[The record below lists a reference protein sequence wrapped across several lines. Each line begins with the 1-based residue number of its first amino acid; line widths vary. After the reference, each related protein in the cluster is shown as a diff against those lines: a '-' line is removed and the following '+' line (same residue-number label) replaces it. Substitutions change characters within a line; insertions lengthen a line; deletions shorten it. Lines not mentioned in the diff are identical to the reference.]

1 VDALNFSPPSG
12 INCRAQ
18 HTAQGWLLVAGKDAL
33 RKTGTIETADN
44 WHKLDGLTHRT
55 LPKFSPG
62 NSDAAHAAL
71 LLPEWASEASKLTHL
86 SHPLE
91 TATVMRYLR
100 NLLSL
105 YRTLWMRDL
114 HIPLLSP
121 ADILYHA
128 EHLLVLPF
136 QLQSYRLQ
144 TPEPPAE
151 PADFCFASPE
161 LMEEPEQVGPASGV
175 YNLGMLGLFMLQP
188 KAFNTGGLG
197 MSQLLQ
203 WKRPP
208 VPMDIDA
215 EAARLLVSML
225 QKDRSMRPNGPDA
238 IYVEI
243 DRCCDRLE
251 SAQIANAIQGT
262 KEKEIESRSEP
273 QIPTTET
280 VAFPKKQE
288 EKPIETQIRE
298 KQERQ
303 LPETETGIKTCI
315 KPGCETEMQA
325 SAMFCRICGTYQQ
338 PAGNRICPHCGA
350 AVPAGLSY
358 CNQCER
364 VLNA

>member
-1 VDALNFSPPSG
+1 M
-12 INCRAQ
+12 
-18 HTAQGWLLVAGKDAL
+18 AGKDAL
-33 RKTGTIETADN
+33 RKTGSLETADN
-44 WHKLDGLTHRT
+44 WAKLDGLTHRT
-55 LPKFSPG
+55 LPRF
-62 NSDAAHAAL
+62 NAAESDASHTAL
-71 LLPEWASEASKLTHL
+71 LLPDWAAAANPLSRL
-86 SHPLE
+86 SHPLD
-91 TATVMRYLR
+91 TATVMHFLR
-100 NLLSL
+100 DLLSL

-121 ADILYHA
+121 ADILYDA

-188 KAFNTGGLG
+188 AAFNTSGLG

-208 VPMDIDA
+208 VPMDIDT

-225 QKDRSMRPNGPDA
+225 QKDRSMRPSGPDA

-243 DRCCDRLE
+243 DRCCERLE
-251 SAQIANAIQGT
+251 AAQVTSITTGIREELAESSHEPVISNPEPAI
-262 KEKEIESRSEP
+262 IP
-273 QIPTTET
+273 Q
-280 VAFPKKQE
+280 KQE
-288 EKPIETQIRE
+288 VKP
-298 KQERQ
+298 
-303 LPETETGIKTCI
+303 LETEFLENRVRNEAETGVKTCI
-315 KPGCETEMQA
+315 KPGCETEMQT

-338 PAGNRICPHCGA
+338 PVGNRICPHCGA

>member
-1 VDALNFSPPSG
+1 MDALNFSPPSG
-12 INCRAQ
+12 INCRVKR
-18 HTAQGWLLVAGKDAL
+18 TAQGWLLVAGRDSL

-44 WHKLDGLTHRT
+44 WQKLEGLTHRT

-62 NSDAAHAAL
+62 NSDASHTAL
-71 LLPEWASEASKLTHL
+71 LLPEWASEASKLSHL

-121 ADILYHA
+121 ADILYDA

-188 KAFNTGGLG
+188 AALNTSGLG

-208 VPMDIDA
+208 VPMNIDA

-225 QKDRSMRPNGPDA
+225 QKDRSMRPGGPDA

-251 SAQIANAIQGT
+251 AAQATNTSVKIHEEVFEIRTESDIPVKETEAI
-262 KEKEIESRSEP
+262 
-273 QIPTTET
+273 
-280 VAFPKKQE
+280 PKKQE
-288 EKPIETQIRE
+288 EKPIQTQIRDR
-298 KQERQ
+298 QERQ
-303 LPETETGIKTCI
+303 LPETETRVKTCI
-315 KPGCETEMQA
+315 KPGCDTEMQA
-325 SAMFCRICGTYQQ
+325 SAVFCRICGTYQQ

>member
-1 VDALNFSPPSG
+1 MDPRNFSPPIG
-12 INCRAQ
+12 LNCRVQ

-33 RKTGTIETADN
+33 RKSGTLETTDN
-44 WHKLDGLTHRT
+44 WAKLNGLTHRT
-55 LPKFSPG
+55 LPKFSAAE
-62 NSDAAHAAL
+62 SDASQTAL
-71 LLPEWASEASKLTHL
+71 LLPDWASDASRLSQL
-86 SHPLE
+86 SHPLD
-91 TATVMRYLR
+91 TATAMHCLR
-100 NLLSL
+100 DLLSL

-121 ADILYHA
+121 GDILYNK

-136 QLQSYRLQ
+136 RLESHRQ
-144 TPEPPAE
+144 QIPEPPAE

-161 LMEEPEQVGPASGV
+161 LMEEPEEVGPASGI
-175 YNLGMLGLFMLQP
+175 YNLGMLALFMLAP
-188 KAFNTGGLG
+188 AAFNTSGLG

-208 VPMDIDA
+208 IPLDIDP

-225 QKDRSMRPNGPDA
+225 QKDRSMRPSGPDA

-251 SAQIANAIQGT
+251 SAQVANALPET
-262 KEKEIESRSEP
+262 KEEVLENRSEP
-273 QIPTTET
+273 PIPQPAS
-280 VAFPKKQE
+280 VGIPKKQE
-288 EKPIETQIRE
+288 ETNAETNGR
-298 KQERQ
+298 KRQEEP
-303 LPETETGIKTCI
+303 LPETETGVKTCI

-325 SAMFCRICGTYQQ
+325 SAVFCRICGTYQL
-338 PAGNRICPHCGA
+338 PAGSRVCPHCGA

-364 VLNA
+364 VLNG